1 MDTTTLAPLL
11 DPRGRGTPDPPD
23 PAQVLA
29 MPVVLRV
36 ERAEPPARSAL
47 LAAAA
52 AAALALCLD
61 DRCAPEGE
69 WHEPVLAWTSTR
81 IRKVT
86 RRARGAHWRAAEE
99 LAGVTVDVGGA
110 QARALVPGPVGALDP
125 RVRRL
130 QISGTELP
138 DDEPGPPAT
147 GHPVLWCDAGLEMT
161 VGKLAAQVGHASM
174 LLGAALARTDPD
186 RLAAW
191 HDAGLPCAVRDA
203 GGAHWRGLVADAA
216 AGRAVA
222 VRDAGYTEVPAGST
236 TVVAT
241 WP

>member
-1 MDTTTLAPLL
+1 MDTTSLAPLH
-11 DPRGRGTPDPPD
+11 PGSGRSAAD
-23 PAQVLA
+23 PADPALVLA

-36 ERAEPPARSAL
+36 ERTDPPARSAL

-52 AAALALCLD
+52 SAALALCLD
-61 DRCAPEGE
+61 DRCAPAGE

-86 RRARGAHWRAAEE
+86 RRARGAHWRAACE
-99 LAGVTVDVGGA
+99 LPGVDVTVAGA
-110 QARALVPGPVGALDP
+110 QARALVPGPVGGLDP

-130 QISGTELP
+130 QISGTELA
-138 DDEPGPPAT
+138 DDEPGAPEP
-147 GHPVLWCDAGLEMT
+147 GVPVLWCDAGLDMT
-161 VGKLAAQVGHASM
+161 VGKLAAQVGHAAM
-174 LLGAALARTDPD
+174 LLGAELARTEPA
-186 RLAAW
+186 RLARW
-191 HDAGLPCAVRDA
+191 HAAGLPCAVRDA
-203 GGAHWRGLVADAA
+203 GGAQWRGLVADAA

-241 WP
+241 WA